1 MNLQMTLLLVS
12 FFVTVVAGA
21 IIIPIL
27 QKLKV
32 GQNERDDGPKSHLK
46 KQGTPT
52 MGGIMMIAS
61 LIIVGLL
68 SLIIG
73 GEAINGLRGHIL
85 ALLFVPIGFGVVG
98 FLDDY
103 IKLVLKNTKGLKPA
117 YKMIG
122 LLVVSIMYSLYLVN
136 IAGIGTG
143 TYIPFVGIYI
153 DLPVLLYIPF
163 IIFVM
168 LATTNAVNLTDGID
182 GLASSVVSVIL
193 LFITTIAMKLGAI
206 EASIVS
212 VIVCGACIGFLLYNM
227 NKARVFMGDTGS
239 LFLGGVIAAIMLYL
253 RIPFLIVIMAIVPV
267 AETLSVIIQVAYFKK
282 TGKRIFKMA
291 PLHHHFELTGW
302 NENKVVKVF
311 TSITVVA
318 SLIGLILI

>member
-52 MGGIMMIAS
+52 MGGIMMIAA

-103 IKLVLKNTKGLKPA
+103 IKLVLKNTKD
-117 YKMIG
+117 I
-122 LLVVSIMYSLYLVN
+122 LV
-136 IAGIGTG
+136 IAGKGHEMYQEVNG
-143 TYIPFVGIYI
+143 EKIPF
-153 DLPVLLYIPF
+153 D
-163 IIFVM
+163 
-168 LATTNAVNLTDGID
+168 
-182 GLASSVVSVIL
+182 
-193 LFITTIAMKLGAI
+193 
-206 EASIVS
+206 E
-212 VIVCGACIGFLLYNM
+212 
-227 NKARVFMGDTGS
+227 R
-239 LFLGGVIAAIMLYL
+239 
-253 RIPFLIVIMAIVPV
+253 
-267 AETLSVIIQVAYFKK
+267 
-282 TGKRIFKMA
+282 
-291 PLHHHFELTGW
+291 ELVK
-302 NENKVVKVF
+302 EFVKVK
-311 TSITVVA
+311 V
-318 SLIGLILI
+318 LKK